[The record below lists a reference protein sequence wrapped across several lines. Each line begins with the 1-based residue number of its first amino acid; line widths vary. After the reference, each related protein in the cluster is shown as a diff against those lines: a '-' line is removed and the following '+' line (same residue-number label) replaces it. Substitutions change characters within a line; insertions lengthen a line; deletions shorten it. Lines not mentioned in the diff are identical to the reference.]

1 MKKIFFSFVVIL
13 VSLFII
19 PSVSASSATVSVST
33 SKSSIVVGNTF
44 TATVKISSSTRFGS
58 WEFVLGYDSD
68 LLSLPSG
75 EAHVADVDDTNGT
88 TGIYSK
94 TYSYTFKA
102 RSSGTAKIYIT
113 SASVADWNNNFFD
126 VNKGSTS
133 IKCMTQAELEAT
145 YSSNNNLSSLGIDG
159 YTLSPSFSSDTT
171 NYTVE
176 LAPETESI
184 NVTASKADST
194 ATLNGTGTISVSEGT
209 NTIKVE
215 VVAQNGNI
223 KTYTI
228 IATVKELDP
237 INVTVNGTN
246 YTVVRSKK
254 ALTFSNSLFTE
265 TTTSINGTDVPAYYN
280 EITNTTI
287 IALKDSEG
295 NIKYFIVKDNNYV
308 PFNELKLG
316 NVDLMVL
323 DTNDI
328 PNGYTAS
335 STTINDAEY
344 TVYDYSNTSRFHLIY
359 GTNLENNNT
368 GFYVYDDYENTL
380 QRYDEGRISELNSK
394 IKTYKEVAII
404 LVGVGIG
411 LAILLIIS
419 LVTSTKYP
427 NQKKS
432 KQKTKSSNEEL
443 NDDVVPDDEAKEE
456 LQKKISEIE
465 DSLSKTHVMYDLD
478 KDIKSNSRKK

>member
-1 MKKIFFSFVVIL
+1 MKKILIPIFVIL
-13 VSLFII
+13 SSIMFISGVKAASGTY
-19 PSVSASSATVSVST
+19 SVTS
-33 SKSSIVVGNTF
+33 SKSTVVVGNTVTVYVKLSASVPISGWQF
-44 TATVKISSSTRFGS
+44 TIK
-58 WEFVLGYDSD
+58 YDTSI
-68 LLSLPSG
+68 LTLTSG
-75 EAHVADVDDTNGT
+75 DSYVVDTNSKD
-88 TGIYSK
+88 GIYS
-94 TYSYTFKA
+94 TSYTYTFKA
-102 RSSGTAKIYIT
+102 KASGTAKVYLSGVEVQDWTTSVISMSGS
-113 SASVADWNNNFFD
+113 SASI
-126 VNKGSTS
+126 T
-133 IKCMTQAELEAT
+133 CMTQAELEAT

-176 LAPETESI
+176 LKPETESI
-184 NVTASKADST
+184 NVTATKEDST
-194 ATLNGTGTISVSEGT
+194 ATLNGVGTVNVSEGT

-228 IATVKELDP
+228 TATVKELDP
-237 INVTVNGTN
+237 INVTVNGTD

-316 NVDLMVL
+316 NVDLIVL

-380 QRYDEGRISELNSK
+380 QRYDDSSTSGLNTK
-394 IKTYKEVAII
+394 IKTYKEVICVLSGI
-404 LVGVGIG
+404 SIG
-411 LAILLIIS
+411 LVILLIIS
-419 LVTSTKYP
+419 LI
-427 NQKKS
+427 
-432 KQKTKSSNEEL
+432 SSNS
-443 NDDVVPDDEAKEE
+443 
-456 LQKKISEIE
+456 KKTTKIK
-465 DSLSKTHVMYDLD
+465 KTT
-478 KDIKSNSRKK
+478 K

>member
-1 MKKIFFSFVVIL
+1 MKKILIPIFVIL
-13 VSLFII
+13 SSIMFISGVKAASGTY
-19 PSVSASSATVSVST
+19 SVTS
-33 SKSSIVVGNTF
+33 SKSTVVVGNTVTVYVKLSASVPISGWQF
-44 TATVKISSSTRFGS
+44 TIK
-58 WEFVLGYDSD
+58 YDTSI
-68 LLSLPSG
+68 LTLTSG
-75 EAHVADVDDTNGT
+75 DSYVVDTNSKD
-88 TGIYSK
+88 GIYS
-94 TYSYTFKA
+94 TSYTYTFKA
-102 RSSGTAKIYIT
+102 KASGTAKVYLSGVEVQDWTTSVISMSGS
-113 SASVADWNNNFFD
+113 SASI
-126 VNKGSTS
+126 T
-133 IKCMTQAELEAT
+133 CMTQAELEAT

-176 LAPETESI
+176 LKPETESI
-184 NVTASKADST
+184 NVTATKEDST
-194 ATLNGTGTISVSEGT
+194 ATLNGVGTVNVSEGT

-228 IATVKELDP
+228 TATVKELDP
-237 INVTVNGTN
+237 INVTVNGTD

-265 TTTSINGTDVPAYYN
+265 ITTNINGTDVPAYYN

-287 IALKDSEG
+287 VALKTSDG
-295 NIKYFIVKDNNYV
+295 TIKYFIVKDNNYV
-308 PFNELKLG
+308 LFNELKLG

-323 DTNDI
+323 DATDI
-328 PNGYTAS
+328 PSGYTKS
-335 STTINDAEY
+335 NSTINDIEY
-344 TVYDYSNTSRFHLIY
+344 PVYNYSETSRFHLIY
-359 GTNLENNNT
+359 STKLENNNT

-380 QRYDEGRISELNSK
+380 ERYDEGRISELNSK

-443 NDDVVPDDEAKEE
+443 NDDVVPEDEAKEE